1 MIRWRYLMPNQ
12 RSRRTF
18 ARRALALALA
28 RARSPRE
35 RADEHRCVRSR
46 ATRAWRRASRWYVT
60 RECE

>member
-12 RSRRTF
+12 RSQRTF

-35 RADEHRCVRSR
+35 RADEHHCVRSR
-46 ATRAWRRASRWYVT
+46 ATRA
-60 RECE
+60 